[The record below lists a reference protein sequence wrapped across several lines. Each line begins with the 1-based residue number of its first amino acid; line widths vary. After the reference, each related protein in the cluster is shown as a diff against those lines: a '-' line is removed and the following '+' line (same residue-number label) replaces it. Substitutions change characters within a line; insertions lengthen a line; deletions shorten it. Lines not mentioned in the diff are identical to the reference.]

1 MPTSHFYLTNRA
13 KFAQCSSHQTVAEL
27 DVCRAGAQSGSSRW
41 QPGKVQPAMAENV
54 DNSLMLETLKEIR
67 KDQQEMRKE
76 QRDQR
81 TLLLL
86 TADTVRKLHLYTEKK
101 FLDLEERMRAHRDD
115 LELMLK
121 AELLGSLTNFQIR
134 IETYV
139 DRRLGDRT
147 V

>member
-1 MPTSHFYLTNRA
+1 
-13 KFAQCSSHQTVAEL
+13 
-27 DVCRAGAQSGSSRW
+27 
-41 QPGKVQPAMAENV
+41 MAENV